1 MSLEDRLKARIRLD
15 GPLTVADYMAA
26 CLFDPEDGYY
36 AVRPRLG
43 AQGDFVTAPLIS
55 QMFGELL
62 GLWSIEAW
70 RRLGAPE
77 RFRWVEVGPGDGT
90 LMEGRPARRAPGA
103 RLPPGRRAGAGGAE
117 PPPPAVPGATPRRR
131 RSRPPLGGRSRRA

>member
-1 MSLEDRLKARIRLD
+1 MSLEERLKARIRQD
-15 GPLTVADYMAA
+15 GPMTVADYMAA
-26 CLFDPEDGYY
+26 CLFDPKDGYY

-62 GLWSIEAW
+62 GLWAVETW

-77 RFRWVEVGPGDGT
+77 RFRLVEVGPGDT
-90 LMEGRPARRAPGA
+90 LWEIAVDAAPSGQVRDMVRQIQELNA
-103 RLPPGRRAGAGGAE
+103 LSGPGLTVGQE
-117 PPPPAVPGATPRRR
+117 IAVPVG
-131 RSRPPLGGRSRRA
+131 